1 MGGHFIYNNTVFN
14 SFEQGKNDIMAL
26 NTQGKD
32 SNGDPIDINFGTIVM
47 NNLAERIYGHR
58 NSTTVI
64 SNNMYTANN
73 YSPSNVEDVI
83 SSFSSRDFRPINDN
97 NIINKADTSNT
108 TANNYVSNLDSY
120 NNDPSLSFSPGT
132 AADKLTKDIG
142 AMNIND
148 SIWRAGITWNINL
161 LEGKLLDDYVF
172 NTRLDFY
179 EKSKNINT
187 IKTIKNPFFSKQR
200 SNSVLNIFHKRI
212 SNNKKIISSLNNN
225 YIKKTSSTNHNGSLD
240 RILEVSDIFK

>member
-1 MGGHFIYNNTVFN
+1 
-14 SFEQGKNDIMAL
+14 MAL

-47 NNLAERIYGHR
+47 NNLAERIYGER
-58 NSTTVI
+58 SNAVDIST
-64 SNNMYTANN
+64 NMYAANN
-73 YSPSNVEDVI
+73 YSPPNLEDVI

-97 NIINKADTSNT
+97 NIINQADISNI

-132 AADKLTKDIG
+132 GDDKLTKDIG

-148 SIWRAGITWNINL
+148 SIWRAGISWNTNL

-179 EKSKNINT
+179 PKPVNTET
-187 IKTIKNPFFSKQR
+187 IKFAFF
-200 SNSVLNIFHKRI
+200 F
-212 SNNKKIISSLNNN
+212 
-225 YIKKTSSTNHNGSLD
+225 
-240 RILEVSDIFK
+240 